1 MMTTQRA
8 FRYLWRTNAVLIFL
22 STAGVCLVA
31 GGVMLSEVG
40 CNARRRK
47 AADAAPP
54 VVANTAERL
63 YLGPMKTVEGSRVL
77 RGELLAPRKEFG
89 IGSGGY
95 SGSETRNILYLDID
109 STEARWLLPDSSG
122 IIADEATVWSEAQEA
137 STRQQVA
144 NLALVKPKSPDLQ
157 LAEGAL
163 LIFDPAGRHVIT
175 VADGVRALNHAS
187 LVDNDTILVLYER
200 AHHYVRAML
209 DAHSLEVRKVEDV
222 SVPELR

>member
-1 MMTTQRA
+1 MMTTQRV

-31 GGVMLSEVG
+31 GSLVLSEVG

-54 VVANTAERL
+54 VVANTDEKL
-63 YLGPMKTVEGSRVL
+63 YLGRMQTVEGSRVL
-77 RGELLAPRKEFG
+77 RGELLAPRREFG
-89 IGSGGY
+89 IGSGSY
-95 SGSETRNILYLDID
+95 NNSETRNILYLDIG
-109 STEARWLLPDSSG
+109 STEARWLLPDSTR
-122 IIADEATVWSEAQEA
+122 IIAEEAIVWSDTQEA

-144 NLALVKPKSPDLQ
+144 NLALVKPNSPDLQ

-163 LIFDPAGRHVIT
+163 LVFDPAGRYVIT

-187 LVDNDTILVLYER
+187 LMDNDTILVVYER
-200 AHHYVRAML
+200 AHRYVRAIL
-209 DAHSLEVRKVEDV
+209 DAHSLEVRGVQDV
-222 SVPELR
+222 TVPELR